1 MRVSGPGKTAA
12 MGTAQPSF
20 LVGGHGTVGAEGCVI
35 DSEVDW
41 AEVAVKGVISM
52 QGSKVV

>member
-20 LVGGHGTVGAEGCVI
+20 LVGGHGTVGAEDCVI
-35 DSEVDW
+35 DGEVDW
-41 AEVAVKGVISM
+41 AEVAVKGVIST